1 MTMALDVVACLGLA
15 TDDARAMNFAGL
27 CCLVSGSVIAAAPRA
42 IRKGRRLSGMLDELG
57 GRRIH
62 SGAQNG
68 PAPTKMII
76 HLEGAHAFCVSIFAE
91 LSTFLRSRGSDLPLS
106 LRVLVSSRM
115 EEIELRGPF
124 SRRLLPF
131 PSLPAAVAG
140 VVNEREFLHS

>member
-1 MTMALDVVACLGLA
+1 LRVLREPSVRVVAYQE
-15 TDDARAMNFAGL
+15 
-27 CCLVSGSVIAAAPRA
+27 CCASWKVVFQG
-42 IRKGRRLSGMLDELG
+42 
-57 GRRIH
+57 
-62 SGAQNG
+62 GAQNG

-115 EEIELRGPF
+115 EEIELGGRF

-131 PSLPAAVAG
+131 PCLPAAVAG